1 MKKIEAYHKKSVV
14 IIISV
19 IIFATF
25 IISVCGIVSNVVT
38 AASGGKTDIFYLFY
52 FITMFL
58 VAVIGA
64 SVFFPIV
71 PQVTADENGITC
83 RSGRK
88 GLETVPWDCIKRI
101 YLTENNVLQIEVIDD
116 HLEKFTP
123 AERFNIRLVKKMG
136 GEAVQVSLVTLDVD
150 PLKFTYEL
158 QNMLEEYKN
167 AN

>member
-19 IIFATF
+19 IIFAAF

-71 PQVTADENGITC
+71 PQVTADENGIAC
-83 RSGRK
+83 RSGRR
-88 GLETVPWDCIKRI
+88 GLETVPWSCIKRI
-101 YLTENNVLQIEVIDD
+101 YLTENDVLQIEVTDD
-116 HLEKFTP
+116 HLKKFTP
-123 AERFNIRLVKKMG
+123 AERFNTRLVKKWAARQYRYRLLRLM
-136 GEAVQVSLVTLDVD
+136 LTL
-150 PLKFTYEL
+150 
-158 QNMLEEYKN
+158 
-167 AN
+167 